1 MRFLLLEL
9 LDVELCVDAR
19 FNKAAIDNLVM
30 AEDRIL
36 MIKSLVHRFTDA
48 DTINGKVPK
57 AWTADFIKHKGEGQ
71 IFLLHGSPGIGK
83 TYVSIHSQG
92 RTQNLTPTL
101 NKVNSN

>member
-1 MRFLLLEL
+1 MRFPLPEL
-9 LDVELCVDAR
+9 LDAELCVDVR

-30 AEDRIL
+30 PEDRIL

-48 DTINGKVPK
+48 DAINGKVPK

-83 TYVSIHSQG
+83 TYVSIHSQEKIEG
-92 RTQNLTPTL
+92 
-101 NKVNSN
+101 